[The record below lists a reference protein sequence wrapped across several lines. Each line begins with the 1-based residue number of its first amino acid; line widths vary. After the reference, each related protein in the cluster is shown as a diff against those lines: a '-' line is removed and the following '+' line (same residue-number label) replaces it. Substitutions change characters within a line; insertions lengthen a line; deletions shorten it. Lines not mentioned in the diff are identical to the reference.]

1 MDLAAISELSSLNIK
16 PDSFLFDEILSRAV
30 GLNGLGQEE
39 VLFLLNIEDDEMLQG
54 LFQTAGEIKSLTMG
68 KRISFF
74 APLYLSNDC
83 TNNCLYCGFR
93 RDNQRAVR
101 VTLKEEEI
109 IAEAG
114 FLRNQGFKQLLLV
127 TGEDRGKNGVQY
139 LSSAVKAILKH
150 TDFRRININAPPMT
164 IDEMR
169 CLRDS
174 GADLFQS
181 FQETYHKET
190 YAVMHPSGRK
200 RDYVWRVGVI
210 ERAIE
215 AGFSKVGM
223 GILLCLY
230 DYRFEV
236 LALLAHAALLRSRY
250 GITPTA
256 LSVPRL
262 RPAQGSMLE
271 RPPYPVSD
279 SAFKKIV
286 AIYRLALPYT
296 DLTVSTRESEKLR
309 DEVIHTGASVLSAG
323 SRTEPGGYTRSVST
337 GQFETEDKRPLDNMA
352 KAIRSFGLVPDY

>member
-1 MDLAAISELSSLNIK
+1 MNLEKTEGILSTTAK
-16 PDSFLFDEILSRAV
+16 PDKVLFDEILSKAKGLK
-30 GLNGLGQEE
+30 GLNQEE
-39 VLFLLNIEDDEMLQG
+39 VSLLLNIDEEEMLHV
-54 LFQTAGEIKSLTMG
+54 LFQAAGEIKRLVMG

-114 FLRNQGFKQLLLV
+114 FLWDQGFKHLLLV
-127 TGEDRGKNGVQY
+127 TGEDRAKNGVQY
-139 LSSAVKAILKH
+139 LSSAVQAILKH
-150 TDFRRININAPPMT
+150 TGFKSININAPPMT
-164 IDEMR
+164 IDELS

-181 FQETYHKET
+181 FQETYHKEQ
-190 YAVMHPSGRK
+190 YAVLHPSGRK
-200 RDYVWRVGVI
+200 RDYVWRFGVI

-223 GILLCLY
+223 GVLLGLY

-250 GITPTA
+250 GITPAA

-323 SRTEPGGYTRSVST
+323 SRTEPGGYTGSVST
-337 GQFETEDKRPLDNMA
+337 GQFETEDKRPLDIMA

>member
-1 MDLAAISELSSLNIK
+1 MNLEKTEGVLSTTAK
-16 PDSFLFDEILSRAV
+16 PDKVLVDEILSRAM
-30 GLNGLGQEE
+30 GLNGLSHED
-39 VLFLLNIEDDEMLQG
+39 VSLLLNIEEEEMLHELCQA
-54 LFQTAGEIKSLTMG
+54 AGEIKELTMG

-93 RDNQRAVR
+93 RDNKSAVR
-101 VTLKEEEI
+101 VTLKEEDI
-109 IAEAG
+109 IAEAR
-114 FLRNQGFKQLLLV
+114 FLQDQGFKHLLLV

-139 LSSAVKAILKH
+139 LSSAVRAILKH
-150 TDFRRININAPPMT
+150 TEFRRININAPPMT

-169 CLRDS
+169 RLRGS
-174 GADLFQS
+174 GADLYQS

-223 GILLCLY
+223 GTLLGLY

-250 GITPTA
+250 GITPAA

-262 RPAQGSMLE
+262 RPAPDALLDK
-271 RPPYPVSD
+271 PPYPVSD

-296 DLTVSTRESEKLR
+296 DLTISTRESEKMR

-337 GQFETEDKRPLDNMA
+337 GQFEIEDKRPLDVME
-352 KAIRSFGLVPDY
+352 KVIRAAGLIPDL

>member
-1 MDLAAISELSSLNIK
+1 MDHVAINELSSLNIK
-16 PDSFLFDEILSRAV
+16 PDKVLFNEILSRAM
-30 GLNGLGQEE
+30 GLKGLSQEE
-39 VLFLLNIEDDEMLQG
+39 ASLLLNIEEEEMLQG
-54 LFQTAGEIKSLTMG
+54 LLQAAGEIKRMVMG

-109 IAEAG
+109 IAEAR
-114 FLRNQGFKQLLLV
+114 FLRDRGFKRLLLV
-127 TGEDRGKNGVQY
+127 TGEDRIKNGVQY
-139 LSSAVKAILKH
+139 LSSAVKVILKH

-174 GADLFQS
+174 GADLYQS

-223 GILLCLY
+223 GVLLGLY

-250 GITPTA
+250 GITPA
-256 LSVPRL
+256 AISVPRL
-262 RPAQGSMLE
+262 RPAPGSMLDK
-271 RPPYPVSD
+271 PPYPVSD
-279 SAFKKIV
+279 RAFKKIV

-296 DLTVSTRESEKLR
+296 DLTVSTRESEKMR
-309 DEVIHTGASVLSAG
+309 NEVIHTGASVLSAG

-337 GQFETEDKRPLDNMA
+337 GQFETEDKRPLDVMEKVIMA
-352 KAIRSFGLVPDY
+352 SGLIPDL